1 MQTALTDPTTTDA
14 ADFAH
19 ARGLLAD
26 CAHHGD
32 SILIAACDIILRLA
46 PNGCDAHRAR
56 ALRETLVRTAGAMTC
71 RGTAT

>member
-1 MQTALTDPTTTDA
+1 MQLIDPTTDDATDL
-14 ADFAH
+14 AH

-26 CAHHGD
+26 CAHHPD
-32 SILIAACDIILRLA
+32 SVLIAACDTILRLA

-71 RGTAT
+71 KGAVA